1 MGGPLGGPVGFA
13 QGAAYVVK
21 GFGMW
26 RTRPGLMLL
35 GMVPALIVL
44 VLVGGSLVAL
54 ALTVSDLVAWLT
66 PFADDW
72 GTGAT
77 VLRLG
82 LAVLTVVGAVLLAI
96 ATFTALT
103 LAIGD
108 PFYERIWKETELML
122 GGDVPDEG
130 PGFWR
135 SVRDGLVLM
144 AYGLLTAVVLVVI
157 GFLPVVGA
165 VVGVTLGF
173 VVAGRVLAGELV
185 SRPLEARGLDRAA
198 RRDLLRPHRSAVLG
212 LGLATQ
218 AFFLVPF
225 GAVAVM
231 PAAVA
236 GSTMLARDVLDR
248 VPARS
253 PSGRPG

>member
-1 MGGPLGGPVGFA
+1 MGEPTGIA
-13 QGAAYVVK
+13 RGASYLLK

-44 VLVGGSLVAL
+44 VLVGAALVAL
-54 ALTVSDLVAWLT
+54 VLNVSDLVAWLT

-77 VLRLG
+77 VLRFG
-82 LAVLTVVGAVLLAI
+82 LALLAVVGAVVLAS
-96 ATFTALT
+96 ATFTGLT
-103 LAIGD
+103 LAVGD
-108 PFYERIWKETELML
+108 PFYERIWRETERML
-122 GGDVPDEG
+122 GGDVPDAG
-130 PGFWR
+130 PGFWK
-135 SVRDGLVLM
+135 SVRDGLVLT
-144 AYGLLTAVVLVVI
+144 AYGVLTAVGVLVI

-165 VVGVTLGF
+165 VAGVVIGF
-173 VVAGRVLAGELV
+173 VVAGRALAGELI

-198 RRDLLRPHRSAVLG
+198 RQELLRAHRPAVLG

-218 AFFLVPF
+218 AFFLIPF

-236 GSTMLARDVLDR
+236 GSTMLARELL
-248 VPARS
+248 VPSAESAARS
-253 PSGRPG
+253 RR

>member
-1 MGGPLGGPVGFA
+1 MDQPAGLA
-13 QGAAYVVK
+13 RGASYLLK
-21 GFGMW
+21 GFGLW
-26 RTRPGLMLL
+26 RTRPGLMAL
-35 GMVPALIVL
+35 GMVPAVIVL
-44 VLVGGSLVAL
+44 LLVGGSLVAL
-54 ALTVSDLVAWLT
+54 VLTVGDLVAWLT

-77 VLRLG
+77 VLRAGFAIL
-82 LAVLTVVGAVLLAI
+82 VVVGAVLLAI

-108 PFYERIWKETELML
+108 PFYERIWRETELML

-144 AYGLLTAVVLVVI
+144 AYGVLTAVSLIVI
-157 GFLPVVGA
+157 GLLPVVGA
-165 VVGVTLGF
+165 VIGVVLGF

-185 SRPLEARGLDRAA
+185 GRPLEARGLDRAA
-198 RRDLLRPHRSAVLG
+198 RRELLRPHGSAVLG

-236 GSTMLARDVLDR
+236 GSTMLARGILDARDADV
-248 VPARS
+248 
-253 PSGRPG
+253 